1 MDSLSPGAHKRI
13 ELVHKAEDR
22 MIFARG
28 AAAVRAM
35 RATSFQPVN
44 RFFRFHSPWP

>member
-1 MDSLSPGAHKRI
+1 
-13 ELVHKAEDR
+13 

-28 AAAVRAM
+28 AVKAALWAM

-44 RFFRFHSPWP
+44 RFFRFHSLWP